1 MLRSSV
7 NAVREGAS
15 NPKDFMFKE
24 GGVSLSDILT
34 EIGSFMTAITTNS
47 VTFGI
52 VTVMIAGAI
61 GRLAFKTVKRFIH

>member
-1 MLRSSV
+1 
-7 NAVREGAS
+7 
-15 NPKDFMFKE
+15 MFKK